1 MSAGGK
7 PDGSIKISIEGDAK
21 NLEEALKKF
30 EKQADTSGKKAKT
43 SIGSV
48 NAETNTLKNS
58 LGILKTA
65 GEKSFSALETAGKKA
80 FNGIKSAGNIAM
92 GTITATVTAAAG
104 AVSGLAVKSIDLA
117 NDLTEVQNVVDSTF
131 GKNADKINTWAQNAS
146 KAYGLSELSAKQYNG
161 TLGAMLKSM
170 GITGESM
177 VKMST
182 DLTGL
187 AGDMA
192 SFYNLDSE
200 VAFEKIRSGISGETE
215 PLKQLGINMSVAN
228 LEAFALSKG
237 IDKAYDSMTQ
247 AEQATLRYQ
256 YIMNA
261 TKDAQG
267 DFAKTFGDSLANQL
281 RVAKLNLTDLS
292 GTIGKDLLPMAQKYV
307 SMLSGYAEDLKRAY
321 SKDGFNGMIAEGGH
335 IVSELISEVA
345 KQAPKAIN
353 FGFSLVDNIIDGIS
367 QNSGKLTSTALEI
380 ISKLTNGIK
389 NTVSNLQPLIGD
401 FANVFVQ
408 GVIKY
413 KDVFWTVAFD
423 MVTAIA
429 DGLSKNANSITDG
442 VVTLVSH
449 IAKLTIDNL
458 PKLVETASNLIVTVF
473 RKLEQSMPD
482 IGGNLSRII
491 TKICSLLATNIPI
504 VLQAASDLIITVF
517 NMLAQNLPNIS
528 SNLAEMLTKIC
539 DLVVK
544 NLPLIF
550 NTASDLIV
558 NIFYML
564 AQNMPD
570 IAKNLTKM
578 ITKICDLLAKNLPLI
593 IEAASEFLEAFI
605 EELLG
610 HADEIW
616 DGIKNIISSLFDS
629 FGKLTPKVETIAKI
643 LGGMLALKGV
653 SAFLRTIDK
662 IEGAISGLFG
672 LVKNHP
678 IGAAVGIG
686 VALIGS
692 LSSRVSAAYQD
703 AREENSK
710 LSREENALSKKIDEA
725 AQSFDDFKT
734 SKDNAV
740 KESTGEWDYYQLL
753 TDKLDGLVE
762 CNGKIKSGQ
771 EDVVKGITEDLT
783 NATGIE
789 FEFKDGMIDHYELTR
804 QKIDEVIQKQKAL
817 ALQSTL
823 GEINTQAELDL
834 SNHASNYALAEE
846 QLNSQ
851 KKVVSDSE
859 KEFNQ
864 FKSEH
869 SSYNFEERGLGAPN
883 IPNNLLNQYDKLK
896 GNLDGAK
903 EKLNELQSDYDEA
916 EKMYF
921 ETKQT
926 VDEYDTLSTAIAR
939 GNLDTINNIVKN
951 ISNNFI
957 EAKNGTLATM
967 KDQVDRAKNNF
978 QALQSGF
985 NKGLQG
991 ITSEQV
997 SNAKDFVKQTEAELA
1012 KFNMNSVVKE
1022 YKSAKDMSSDE
1033 LTELRDK
1040 ASNSLTELK
1049 MLYDE
1054 KSPYITESMI
1064 DETQRLINGVDARM
1078 LSMNYNTEK
1087 KSEELSNS
1095 YAKGISNGKERASK
1109 AATEIKTATE
1119 QGLSSNNTYSIGE
1132 NFIDGFVN
1140 GIMAKLQS
1148 GDIFGAAAEAAQSGL
1163 NAMVSVLDIHS
1174 PSKASAKIADFFIQ
1188 GYINKIKTRKKEV
1201 SKESKEIASISL
1213 SGLSTETP
1221 TDHLNPLVLSPTA
1234 ILSAQQTARNIESRA
1249 ASSVTTTNIHNI
1261 TTNNDYAEYQK
1272 SGEGYVEECRISFE
1286 RGINDLVEF
1295 LAPKIETRM
1304 RRRGTKAVK
1313 KIG

>member
-21 NLEEALKKF
+21 SLEEALKKF
-30 EKQADTSGKKAKT
+30 EKQTDTSGKKAKT

-48 NAETNTLKNS
+48 NTETNTLKNS

-131 GKNADKINTWAQNAS
+131 GKNAEKINTWAQNAS

-307 SMLSGYAEDLKRAY
+307 SMLSDYAEDLKRAY

-335 IVSELISEVA
+335 IVSELISEIA

-353 FGFSLVDNIIDGIS
+353 FGFSLVDNIIDGIT
-367 QNSGKLTSTALEI
+367 QNSGKLTSTALDI

-389 NTVSNLQPLIGD
+389 KTASNLQPLIGD

-458 PKLVETASNLIVTVF
+458 PKLVETASDLIVTVF
-473 RKLEQSMPD
+473 KKLEQSMPD

-504 VLQAASDLIITVF
+504 VFEAASDVIITVF

-528 SNLAEMLTKIC
+528 SNLAKLFTKIC

-550 NTASDLIV
+550 NTASDLIIS
-558 NIFYML
+558 IFEML

-610 HADEIW
+610 HADEIFN
-616 DGIKNIISSLFDS
+616 GIKNIISSLFDS
-629 FGKLTPKVETIAKI
+629 FGKLTPKVKTIAKI
-643 LGGMLALKGV
+643 LAGMLVLKGV
-653 SAFLRTIDK
+653 SAFMRTIDNIK
-662 IEGAISGLFG
+662 GAISGLFG

-678 IGAAVGIG
+678 IGAAISLGTS
-686 VALIGS
+686 LIGI
-692 LSSRVSAAYQD
+692 LSTIKGDIPDYVKDISDLSGEEKALLDRVDEVTSAY
-703 AREENSK
+703 EEQK
-710 LSREENALSKKIDEA
+710 EAKENAIA
-725 AQSFDDFKT
+725 
-734 SKDNAV
+734 
-740 KESTGEWDYYQLL
+740 ESAGEWDYYSRLWDELQGIVDQNGNIKKGYEERVDYIINQLNPNLDLELEREGKLLKNYQDQADAIDDLIVKKKGASLLSALEESHNKAVTAMTRQDDKNVETVYNNARDDYESKKKEYETALKEYEAALAQWKKNGYTIDRDTGKVFENGNWINTEYFWDSTGQKYNNLRDFKSQIDILYKQLYEGYDNKEAFETAYQEAKAAYEGCAKDIEDYEKLSAALL
-753 TDKLDGLVE
+753 TDNANTIGEVTDNILYGYKTAETGTEESLQKQVDTYGKKLSEFQAMTDKTGFTQDMVKKYRDMRQQTRLELLSMEDDLKTSLNKMEKAEQLSYLRKKANAIISSWKTDDSQKGKGEWVE
-762 CNGKIKSGQ
+762 IGQ
-771 EDVVKGITEDLT
+771 EAFNGIVEGLQQSTESSDK
-783 NATGIE
+783 E
-789 FEFKDGMIDHYELTR
+789 
-804 QKIDEVIQKQKAL
+804 L
-817 ALQSTL
+817 ALVMGRFVQQSRDAL
-823 GEINTQAELDL
+823 G
-834 SNHASNYALAEE
+834 
-846 QLNSQ
+846 
-851 KKVVSDSE
+851 
-859 KEFNQ
+859 
-864 FKSEH
+864 
-869 SSYNFEERGLGAPN
+869 
-883 IPNNLLNQYDKLK
+883 
-896 GNLDGAK
+896 
-903 EKLNELQSDYDEA
+903 
-916 EKMYF
+916 
-921 ETKQT
+921 
-926 VDEYDTLSTAIAR
+926 
-939 GNLDTINNIVKN
+939 
-951 ISNNFI
+951 
-957 EAKNGTLATM
+957 
-967 KDQVDRAKNNF
+967 
-978 QALQSGF
+978 
-985 NKGLQG
+985 
-991 ITSEQV
+991 
-997 SNAKDFVKQTEAELA
+997 
-1012 KFNMNSVVKE
+1012 
-1022 YKSAKDMSSDE
+1022 
-1033 LTELRDK
+1033 
-1040 ASNSLTELK
+1040 
-1049 MLYDE
+1049 
-1054 KSPYITESMI
+1054 
-1064 DETQRLINGVDARM
+1064 
-1078 LSMNYNTEK
+1078 
-1087 KSEELSNS
+1087 
-1095 YAKGISNGKERASK
+1095 
-1109 AATEIKTATE
+1109 
-1119 QGLSSNNTYSIGE
+1119 
-1132 NFIDGFVN
+1132 
-1140 GIMAKLQS
+1140 
-1148 GDIFGAAAEAAQSGL
+1148 
-1163 NAMVSVLDIHS
+1163 IHS
-1174 PSKASAKIADFFIQ
+1174 PSKVTEEKIGKPMGEGTLVGNIKAISSGAKDVEKA
-1188 GYINKIKTRKKEV
+1188 IKNSLIDT
-1201 SKESKEIASISL
+1201 IASKRFSL
-1213 SGLSTETP
+1213 SPAT
-1221 TDHLNPLVLSPTA
+1221 
-1234 ILSAQQTARNIESRA
+1234 ILSAQQTARNIEARA

-1261 TTNNDYAEYQK
+1261 TTNNAYSEQQNA
-1272 SGEGYVEECRISFE
+1272 EGYIEECKISFE

-1295 LAPKIETRM
+1295 LAPRIETKL
-1304 RRRGTKAVK
+1304 RRRGKKAVK
-1313 KIG
+1313 SIG

>member
-21 NLEEALKKF
+21 SLEEAIKKF
-30 EKQADTSGKKAKT
+30 EKQTDTSGKKAKT

-92 GTITATVTAAAG
+92 ETITATVTAAAG

-335 IVSELISEVA
+335 IVSELISEIA

-353 FGFSLVDNIIDGIS
+353 FGFSLVDNIIDGIT
-367 QNSGKLTSTALEI
+367 QNSGKLTSTALDI
-380 ISKLTNGIK
+380 ISKLSNGIK
-389 NTVSNLQPLIGD
+389 KTASNLQPLIGD

-449 IAKLTIDNL
+449 IAKLTSDNL
-458 PKLVETASNLIVTVF
+458 PKLIETASNLIVTVF

-482 IGGNLSRII
+482 IGGNLSGII

-504 VLQAASDLIITVF
+504 VFEAASDLIITVF

-528 SNLAEMLTKIC
+528 SNLAKLFTKIC

-550 NTASDLIV
+550 NTASDLIIS
-558 NIFYML
+558 IFEML

-610 HADEIW
+610 HADEIFN
-616 DGIKNIISSLFDS
+616 GIKNIISSLFDS
-629 FGKLTPKVETIAKI
+629 FGKLTPKVKTIAKI
-643 LGGMLALKGV
+643 LAGMLALKGV
-653 SAFLRTIDK
+653 SAFLRTIDNIK
-662 IEGAISGLFG
+662 GAISGLFG

-678 IGAAVGIG
+678 IGAAISLGG
-686 VALIGS
+686 TLIGILTDIFADVPDCADEVSGLTDKEQELLDKVDEVNEAYEDFKEAKEDAISESDAEWNYYERLWDELQGIVDQNGNIKKGYENRVDYIINQLNPNLDLELEREGKLLKNYQDQADAIDDLIVKKKGAS
-692 LSSRVSAAYQD
+692 LLSALEESHDEAIKKIYGSGEDNVVTDYNNVREVFEKQKKELETALKDYETEITKYKEKHFTVDKSTGVIYTSTNTRVAGDFTDSTGKYYKSLEEFKDKIDKLHKELYEERDNGKESIKEEFDRNKAAYEGYAKTID
-703 AREENSK
+703 DYKK
-710 LSREENALSKKIDEA
+710 LSEA
-725 AQSFDDFKT
+725 
-734 SKDNAV
+734 
-740 KESTGEWDYYQLL
+740 LL
-753 TDKLDGLVE
+753 TDNANTIGEVTDNILYGYKTAETGTEESLQKQVDTYGKKLSEFQAMTDKTGFTQDMVKKYRDMRQQTRLELLSMEDDLKTSLNKMEKAEQLSYLRKKANAIISSWKTDDSQKGKGEWVE
-762 CNGKIKSGQ
+762 IGQ
-771 EDVVKGITEDLT
+771 EAFNGIVEGLQQSTESSDK
-783 NATGIE
+783 E
-789 FEFKDGMIDHYELTR
+789 
-804 QKIDEVIQKQKAL
+804 L
-817 ALQSTL
+817 ALVMGRFVQQSRDAL
-823 GEINTQAELDL
+823 G
-834 SNHASNYALAEE
+834 
-846 QLNSQ
+846 
-851 KKVVSDSE
+851 
-859 KEFNQ
+859 
-864 FKSEH
+864 
-869 SSYNFEERGLGAPN
+869 
-883 IPNNLLNQYDKLK
+883 
-896 GNLDGAK
+896 
-903 EKLNELQSDYDEA
+903 
-916 EKMYF
+916 
-921 ETKQT
+921 
-926 VDEYDTLSTAIAR
+926 
-939 GNLDTINNIVKN
+939 
-951 ISNNFI
+951 
-957 EAKNGTLATM
+957 
-967 KDQVDRAKNNF
+967 
-978 QALQSGF
+978 
-985 NKGLQG
+985 
-991 ITSEQV
+991 
-997 SNAKDFVKQTEAELA
+997 
-1012 KFNMNSVVKE
+1012 
-1022 YKSAKDMSSDE
+1022 
-1033 LTELRDK
+1033 
-1040 ASNSLTELK
+1040 
-1049 MLYDE
+1049 
-1054 KSPYITESMI
+1054 
-1064 DETQRLINGVDARM
+1064 
-1078 LSMNYNTEK
+1078 
-1087 KSEELSNS
+1087 
-1095 YAKGISNGKERASK
+1095 
-1109 AATEIKTATE
+1109 
-1119 QGLSSNNTYSIGE
+1119 
-1132 NFIDGFVN
+1132 
-1140 GIMAKLQS
+1140 
-1148 GDIFGAAAEAAQSGL
+1148 
-1163 NAMVSVLDIHS
+1163 IHS
-1174 PSKASAKIADFFIQ
+1174 PSKVTEEKIGKPMGEGTLVGNIKAISSGAKDVEKA
-1188 GYINKIKTRKKEV
+1188 IKNSLIDT
-1201 SKESKEIASISL
+1201 IASKRFSL
-1213 SGLSTETP
+1213 SPAT
-1221 TDHLNPLVLSPTA
+1221 
-1234 ILSAQQTARNIESRA
+1234 ILSAQQTARNIEARA

-1261 TTNNDYAEYQK
+1261 TTNNAYSEQQNA
-1272 SGEGYVEECRISFE
+1272 EGYIEECKISFE

-1295 LAPKIETRM
+1295 LAPRIETKL
-1304 RRRGTKAVK
+1304 RRRGKKAVK
-1313 KIG
+1313 SIG